1 MRGKKTKLPEKF
13 ANYNFEKLAKKEPH
27 ARVRIRLLGFAH
39 LQDGKTITATAQ
51 ICRVGRSAIYD
62 WIDRFKKGGIEAL
75 REKPGRGAKPKL
87 PPDQHM
93 IFREAVLE
101 LQNHRRGGRIKG
113 MDVMKLMK
121 EKLGIECS
129 LDTVYRALATV
140 DLVWISARSK
150 HPKTDLEAQEVFKKT
165 SKKKS

>member
-1 MRGKKTKLPEKF
+1 MRGKKANLPEGF
-13 ANYNFEKLAKKEPH
+13 AHYNFGKLAKKEPH
-27 ARVRIRLLGFAH
+27 ARVRMRLLGLAH

-51 ICRVGRSAIYD
+51 ICRVERSTVHD

-75 REKPGRGAKPKL
+75 QEKQGRGAKPKL
-87 PPDQHM
+87 PRDQHM
-93 IFREAVLE
+93 VFRESVLE
-101 LQNHRRGGRIKG
+101 LQNRKCGGRIKG
-113 MDVMKLMK
+113 MDVMKLMQ

-150 HPKTDLEAQEVFKKT
+150 HPKTDLGAQDTFKKT